1 MKNTFKYF
9 TLILAMAVGISC
21 SRDNYLPEP
30 VQNSGVIMV
39 DVSSKSHTKL
49 TESDLESKG
58 VEAYVTHIDLY
69 IFGEQ
74 AAEDGQVAENVY
86 HERISYSD
94 PTSPETRTLEIKK
107 DLFKSSVEYDV
118 YVIANTT
125 LSESQM
131 AAVASVS
138 DLSLL
143 AQEDKNI
150 HLTGLNLEN
159 VPELFLMDASL
170 DVILNPA
177 GKETENIVLDIK
189 LTRAAAKVVVELF
202 EGSSEVQF
210 QAPDNAHVYHIR
222 NLPYSSSLLPS
233 THTPSVRST
242 ESESS
247 NGYVAWNADNTGVLD
262 LTTTPVTVTGTPQ
275 ISITGYVY
283 SYDYSALDMDRQTSL
298 VVNIP
303 LKITDGGTEKDYP
316 TNYYKIP
323 LTNKLKFERNR
334 MYRIRANVN
343 APGAQTSF
351 DPMELTGLQYDVIDW
366 NDNGP
371 QISVGAVQNKPSYLH
386 LTQDHVDMYNVNT
399 EENAIQFATSSYI
412 TSIVLVEA
420 YYKNST
426 DQVVYLN
433 SSSASDDRT
442 VYSQIKANYPAAA
455 LNGDITIFSPFVAD
469 ASAGIAN
476 SHKNTIRYLT
486 FEVTNGDGLKERFTV
501 AQYPTLYITNE
512 HGMYSYR
519 EDFLAKN
526 ALSVSWNNSAWQYY
540 SSSRDGGF
548 FASKVAVSSGSGY
561 SIRYASRWSSDG
573 TMLEASSSSLS
584 MFNNPRM
591 YHIHVT
597 ATSADYIVAKPRIDE
612 NQYTE
617 MTADNSRLV
626 SPSFM
631 IASQLGATETNG
643 GSSGVDIEKAKRH
656 CKEYVEV
663 SGGKTYKDWRL
674 PTKAEIDIIEKHQ
687 HSSPAMAEVLNGS
700 HYYCAYNPEYEEY
713 TDPSNRYYNERKDW
727 IYTVRDIGSSGSVH
741 VRCVHDSYE

>member
-9 TLILAMAVGISC
+9 TLILTMAVGMSC
-21 SRDNYLPEP
+21 SRENYLPEP

-49 TESDLESKG
+49 TESDLMSKG
-58 VEAYVTHIDLY
+58 AEAYVDHIDLY

-74 AAEDGQVAENVY
+74 VAEDGQVAENVY

-94 PTSPETRTLEIKK
+94 PASPETRTLEIKK
-107 DLFKSSVEYDV
+107 NLFKSSVEYDV
-118 YVIANTT
+118 YIIANTT
-125 LSESQM
+125 ISENQM

-138 DLSLL
+138 DLSQLV
-143 AQEDKNI
+143 QEDRNI
-150 HLTGLNLEN
+150 HLTGLNIEN
-159 VPELFLMDASL
+159 VPEFFLMDASL
-170 DVILNPA
+170 DVILNSA
-177 GKETENIVLDIK
+177 GKETENIVLDVK

-202 EGSSEVQF
+202 EGSADVQF

-222 NLPYSSSLLPS
+222 NLPYSTSVLSG
-233 THTPSVRST
+233 TYTPETRST

-247 NGYVAWNADNTGVLD
+247 NGYVAWNADNTG
-262 LTTTPVTVTGTPQ
+262 GPQ

-283 SYDYSALDMDRQTSL
+283 SYDYSALDMDRHASL

-303 LKITDGGTEKDYP
+303 LKINDGGTEKDYP

-323 LTNKLKFERNR
+323 LTNQLKFERNR

-366 NDNGP
+366 NDDGP
-371 QISVGAVQNKPSYLH
+371 EITVGAAQSKPSYLH
-386 LTQDHVDMYNVNT
+386 LTQTHVNMYNVNT
-399 EENAIQFATSSYI
+399 EENAIEFATSSYI
-412 TSIVLVEA
+412 TSITLVEA

-442 VYSQIKANYPAAA
+442 AYSQIKAEYPADA
-455 LNGDITIFSPFVAD
+455 LNGSITIFSPFVAD
-469 ASAGIAN
+469 ATAGIAD
-476 SHKNTIRYLT
+476 SHKNTTRYLT
-486 FEVTNGDGLKERFTV
+486 FEVTNADGLKETFTV

-512 HGMYSYR
+512 HGLYSYR
-519 EDFLAKN
+519 EDFQTN
-526 ALSVSWNNSAWQYY
+526 GYLSVSWNGSSWRYY

-548 FASKVAVSSGSGY
+548 FAAKVAVKSGSGY
-561 SIRYASRWSSDG
+561 SIRYASRWIDG
-573 TMLEASSSSLS
+573 GTALEESSSSLG

-597 ATSADYIVAKPRIDE
+597 ATSADYIVAKPRLDD

-626 SPSFM
+626 SPSFL
-631 IASQLGATETNG
+631 IASQLGATETSG

-663 SGGKTYKDWRL
+663 SGGNIYKDWRL
-674 PTKAEIDIIEKHQ
+674 PTKAEIDIIDIHQ

-713 TDPSNRYYNERKDW
+713 TDPSNRYYNERRDW
-727 IYTVRDIGSSGSVH
+727 IYTVRDIGNSGSVH
-741 VRCVHDSYE
+741 VRCVHDSY

>member
-1 MKNTFKYF
+1 
-9 TLILAMAVGISC
+9 MAVGMSC
-21 SRDNYLPEP
+21 SRENYLPEP

-49 TESDLESKG
+49 TESDLMSKG
-58 VEAYVTHIDLY
+58 AEAYVDHIDLY

-74 AAEDGQVAENVY
+74 VAEDGQVAENVY

-94 PTSPETRTLEIKK
+94 PASPETRTLEIKK
-107 DLFKSSVEYDV
+107 NLFKSSVEYDV
-118 YVIANTT
+118 YIIANTT
-125 LSESQM
+125 ISENQM

-138 DLSLL
+138 DLSQLV
-143 AQEDKNI
+143 QEDRNI
-150 HLTGLNLEN
+150 HLTGLNIEN
-159 VPELFLMDASL
+159 VPEFFLMDASL
-170 DVILNPA
+170 DVILNSA
-177 GKETENIVLDIK
+177 GKETENIVLDVK

-202 EGSSEVQF
+202 EGSADVQF

-222 NLPYSSSLLPS
+222 NLPYSTSVLSG
-233 THTPSVRST
+233 TYTPETRST

-247 NGYVAWNADNTGVLD
+247 NGYVAWNADNTG
-262 LTTTPVTVTGTPQ
+262 GPQ

-283 SYDYSALDMDRQTSL
+283 SYDYSALDMDRHASL

-303 LKITDGGTEKDYP
+303 LKINDGGTEKDYP

-323 LTNKLKFERNR
+323 LTNQLKFERNR

-366 NDNGP
+366 NDDGP
-371 QISVGAVQNKPSYLH
+371 EITVGAAQSKPSYLH
-386 LTQDHVDMYNVNT
+386 LTQTHVNMYNVNT
-399 EENAIQFATSSYI
+399 EENAIEFATSSYI
-412 TSIVLVEA
+412 TSITLVEA

-442 VYSQIKANYPAAA
+442 AYSQIKAEYPADA
-455 LNGDITIFSPFVAD
+455 LNGSITIFSPFVAD
-469 ASAGIAN
+469 ATAGIAD
-476 SHKNTIRYLT
+476 SHKNTTRYLT
-486 FEVTNGDGLKERFTV
+486 FEVTNADGLKETFTV

-512 HGMYSYR
+512 HGLYSYR
-519 EDFLAKN
+519 EDFQTN
-526 ALSVSWNNSAWQYY
+526 GYLSVSWNGSSWRYY

-548 FASKVAVSSGSGY
+548 FAAKVAVKSGSGY
-561 SIRYASRWSSDG
+561 SIRYASRWIDG
-573 TMLEASSSSLS
+573 GTALEESSSSLG

-597 ATSADYIVAKPRIDE
+597 ATSADYIVAKPRLDD

-626 SPSFM
+626 SPSFL
-631 IASQLGATETNG
+631 IASQLGATETSG

-663 SGGKTYKDWRL
+663 SGGNIYKDWRL
-674 PTKAEIDIIEKHQ
+674 PTKAEIDIIDIHQ

-713 TDPSNRYYNERKDW
+713 TDPSNRYYNERRDW
-727 IYTVRDIGSSGSVH
+727 IYTVRDIGNSGSVH
-741 VRCVHDSYE
+741 VRCVHDSY